1 VTYDDAAAELYKA
14 PHDEF
19 VAERKRLAAALKSD
33 DDKAGAA
40 KLAKLTRPPI
50 SAWTVNQLWWHARAT
65 FDDLLETGE
74 QLRAG
79 KLKAMTAHREAVAK
93 LRAKAQSILT
103 DAGNAATEATLR
115 RITTTLAAIAATG
128 GFDPDE
134 PGMLSADRDPPG
146 FEAAGI
152 PMAADDDADEEPAV
166 APKSAEPTRA
176 KKRDADEEPGGA
188 KQHDGDDELA
198 AARAKKRDAAAAAE
212 RDRAAAAIERRKAEQ
227 DRARRLQE
235 RHRLEAALR
244 TAVGDVE
251 RREREVARLGEALAE
266 AETAVEKAR
275 AIANDLESQLASL
288 DA

>member
-1 VTYDDAAAELYKA
+1 MTYDDAAAALYQA

-19 VAERKRLAAALKSD
+19 VAERKRLAADLKAT
-33 DDKAGAA
+33 DKAGAA

-50 SAWTVNQLWWHARAT
+50 SAWAVNQLWWHARAA
-65 FDDLLETGE
+65 FDELLDTGE

-79 KLKAMTAHREAVAK
+79 KLAAMPAHREAIAK

-103 DAGNAATEATLR
+103 EAGNAANEATLR

-152 PMAADDDADEEPAV
+152 PMAAGGDKDEADQPA
-166 APKSAEPTRA
+166 ARA
-176 KKRDADEEPGGA
+176 KPAEA
-188 KQHDGDDELA
+188 DDELA
-198 AARAKKRDAAAAAE
+198 TAREKKREAAATQRDAEAAAE

-244 TAVGDVE
+244 TAIGDVE

-288 DA
+288 EASQK

>member
-1 VTYDDAAAELYKA
+1 MTYDDAAAALYQA

-19 VAERKRLAAALKSD
+19 VANRKRLAAELKAT
-33 DDKAGAA
+33 DKAGAA

-50 SAWTVNQLWWHARAT
+50 SAWTVNQLWWHARAA

-79 KLKAMTAHREAVAK
+79 KLKAMPAHREAIAK
-93 LRAKAQSILT
+93 LRANAQSILT
-103 DAGNAATEATLR
+103 EAGNAANEATLR

-152 PMAADDDADEEPAV
+152 PMAAASDDDDEPA
-166 APKSAEPTRA
+166 PA
-176 KKRDADEEPGGA
+176 KT
-188 KQHDGDDELA
+188 HDSDDELA
-198 AARAKKRDAAAAAE
+198 TAREKKREAAARQRDADAAAE
-212 RDRAAAAIERRKAEQ
+212 RDRAAAAIERRKSEQ

-251 RREREVARLGEALAE
+251 RREREVARLGEALAV
-266 AETAVEKAR
+266 AETAVETAR

-288 DA
+288 DS